1 MKLRCTKESLT
12 EAINIVSKAVS
23 SRSTI
28 AVIEGIH
35 VRAQEG
41 NSLRLTGN
49 DFEIGIEC
57 VIDAQVEMTGEIVI
71 NAKMFG
77 DIVRKLPEEAV
88 DIELL
93 DNNVTRIISGKSKFE
108 IPGIV
113 ATEFPE
119 LPAFD
124 PEYSINISKTNIK
137 KMINNTIFSVGT
149 SESKIV
155 LTGCLLETLG
165 ETIRMVAVDGYRLAM
180 RDEKLSKEYEPRS
193 VIIPSKALSEL
204 NKILKDGDEEIEV
217 NYTQKHAVFL
227 FDNCKMVTRL
237 IEGEYINYRQIMPQ
251 DSSISITCD
260 VRGLVNSIERA
271 ALVNISDINKS
282 PIKMKIGGD
291 NINISCQTSVGT
303 VDDNI
308 YAETGDAE
316 IEIGFNHKFLLDALH
331 ACEGDEVIL
340 KMKESVTPCVL
351 EPVEGN
357 NFYYLILPVRLKS
370 E

>member
-1 MKLRCTKESLT
+1 MKLRCTKESLI
-12 EAINIVSKAVS
+12 EAIGIVSKAVS

-35 VRAQEG
+35 LKAMEENQ
-41 NSLRLTGN
+41 LRLTGN

-57 VIDAQVEMTGEIVI
+57 IIDSQVEIAGEIVI

-93 DNNVTRIISGKSKFE
+93 DNNVTKIKSGKSKFE

-119 LPAFD
+119 LPTFD
-124 PEYSINISKTNIK
+124 SEYNINIKKTNLK

-149 SESKIV
+149 NENKIA

-165 ETIRMVAVDGYRLAM
+165 EQVRMVAVDGYRLAI
-180 RDEKLSKEYEPRS
+180 RDEKLEREYEARS
-193 VIIPSKALSEL
+193 VIIPSKALAEL
-204 NKILKDGDEEIEV
+204 NKILKDGDEEIEI
-217 NYTQKHAVFL
+217 NYTSRHAVFL

-237 IEGEYINYRQIMPQ
+237 IESEYINYRQIMPK
-251 DSSISITCD
+251 DSSIEIKCS
-260 VRGLVNSIERA
+260 VRELVSSIERA
-271 ALVNISDINKS
+271 ALVNTSENNKS
-282 PIKMKIGGD
+282 PVKLKIAND
-291 NINISCQTSVGT
+291 NINVSCQTGVGT

-308 YAETGDAE
+308 SAETGDAH
-316 IEIGFNHKFLLDALH
+316 IEIGFNHRFLLDALH
-331 ACEGDEVIL
+331 ACEGDEVVL
-340 KMKESVTPCVL
+340 KMKESTAPCVI
-351 EPVEGN
+351 EPAEGN
-357 NFYYLILPVRLKS
+357 EYYYLILPMRLS
-370 E
+370 N